1 MAVLGVGG
9 KLVLRR
15 EAPDAV
21 LCSDDAVDT
30 STSKIRG
37 FDSNYWNGD
46 KVTTFCL
53 PVMGDGFPVNPEGY
67 ATYFGSKWYLG
78 PNRTHISSNSDS
90 FYKGVAETYPDG
102 QAGNAAQFY
111 SRVGDTVGGSTI
123 EDCKQLDYWIH
134 IDDLGYASFYEDR
147 CGGLAGSNR
156 NRVQLYPVAGN
167 IGIAPHGS
175 TEYANAVWECVR
187 GFSMYEFSDFRDSVT
202 LVSICADAPFYES
215 PVAGSA
221 EYDNADLQPR
231 GLSQGSAWPYWQVI
245 ADLRE
250 WTLQLSAPTIDTTAI
265 SEKFGEAVKSLVSGS
280 GSAEFLV
287 DRKCFDDNNDNGLML
302 MKLVLMTEKGCK
314 ARAMFYVV
322 NNNNNQGEDIGSV
335 ETGDLYY
342 SAELLVTSSA
352 VSLRPTDIVA
362 GTVNFATTG
371 AVRLLEAP

>member
-1 MAVLGVGG
+1 MLLTRALVKFVG
-9 KLVLRR
+9 L
-15 EAPDAV
+15 
-21 LCSDDAVDT
+21 T
-30 STSKIRG
+30 H
-37 FDSNYWNGD
+37 
-46 KVTTFCL
+46 
-53 PVMGDGFPVNPEGY
+53 
-67 ATYFGSKWYLG
+67 TYFGSKWYLG

-215 PVAGSA
+215 PV
-221 EYDNADLQPR
+221 
-231 GLSQGSAWPYWQVI
+231 
-245 ADLRE
+245 
-250 WTLQLSAPTIDTTAI
+250 
-265 SEKFGEAVKSLVSGS
+265 EKFGEAVKSLVSGS